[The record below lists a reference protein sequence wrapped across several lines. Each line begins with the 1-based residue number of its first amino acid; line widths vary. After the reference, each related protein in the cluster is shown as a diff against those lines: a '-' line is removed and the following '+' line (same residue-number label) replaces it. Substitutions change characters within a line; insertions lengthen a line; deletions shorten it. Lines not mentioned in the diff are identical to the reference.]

1 MMIIRTYF
9 LVITL
14 ISLLS
19 ASNFTEL
26 SGFKDENGNIHLFL
40 RIYTQYSGDG
50 FSNDIF
56 HFDIFK
62 NSYSLYIEDYY
73 SPANFPDPYNW
84 PSYKSVDDFEF

>member
-26 SGFKDENGNIHLFL
+26 SGFKDENGNTHLFL